1 MASRHLSADQLHKIQ
16 FESGFSPLRIDYLL
30 GQYESLDRDGEG
42 RVLRSELLK
51 VPPIAAHPL
60 ADRLVDVYLHPSH
73 GFRHFIYG
81 LSRFRRSESLELKL
95 QSLLQMF
102 DSDGDGI
109 LSENQCD
116 ELLVSLPATR
126 HELRS
131 MRWKL
136 KQLIAAQLLEEA
148 ETEIHMANNNNNSN
162 NRGYI
167 NCQDL
172 AYITRDVDLDQTLS
186 LRFD

>member
-1 MASRHLSADQLHKIQ
+1 MASRHLSADQLNQIQ
-16 FESGFSPLRIDYLL
+16 FESGFSTFRIDYLL

-102 DSDGDGI
+102 DSDGNGI
-109 LSENQCD
+109 LNENQCN
-116 ELLVSLPATR
+116 ELLLCLPATR

-136 KQLIAAQLLEEA
+136 KQLMAAQLM
-148 ETEIHMANNNNNSN
+148 ETKDIPLDV
-162 NRGYI
+162 GYI